1 MFQNEGFLKLL
12 VIEDNPGD
20 YFLIEEYL
28 QEEIQDLNLTRAETF
43 KEAKTY
49 LETERFTAILLDM
62 SLPDISNPKDL
73 VKAIIPLAGNSPVVV
88 LTGYA
93 DKNFGLQTLSMGVS
107 DYLLKDEITS
117 GILAKSIGYSLER
130 KKVQAQ
136 LSNSEVKYRNLF
148 EANPQ
153 PMWVLDKHSLCFL
166 DVNPAATALYGYSR
180 EEFLKM
186 CVRDLWAGEESR
198 IEKVVA
204 ENYHDLFNLSVSHFK
219 KNGEVIR
226 VEVQSN
232 PLVFEGREARVSL
245 VTDVT
250 ARYKAERELQHSEER
265 FRALVQ
271 DGSDLISILDDDLNY
286 IYISPSVKQILGMEA
301 EDFLGRS
308 SADFIHPDDLDKVYG
323 LKKYLGKKKRIHI
336 PSYRYRSGNGEYR
349 WLETIITDLRD
360 EPAVNGLVSTARDI
374 TEFIE
379 QQEKLKE
386 SLRRYEIVSKA
397 TSDLITDYHI
407 PEDKMVFNEGIYE
420 IFGYQPGEVGANG
433 KWWDERVHPEDLP
446 RVKRLV
452 NSLYK
457 EGNYKSQ
464 IEYRF
469 LCANGEYKNILVRSY
484 VIKDENNIPARII
497 GSMQDV
503 TDRRKYIKAIEES
516 NERLREIAWTQS
528 HVVRAPLAKIM
539 GLIDLLKNHRD
550 DLDNINEILNN
561 ILSSSEELDKI
572 IRKITVKTEK

>member
-43 KEAKTY
+43 KEAKTH

-204 ENYHDLFNLSVSHFK
+204 ENYHDFFNLSVSHFK
-219 KNGEVIR
+219 KDGEIIR

-301 EDFLGRS
+301 EDLLGRS

-323 LKKYLGKKKRIHI
+323 LKKYLGKKIRIHI

-420 IFGYQPGEVGANG
+420 IFGYLPGDVGISG

-452 NSLYK
+452 KSLHK

-469 LCANGEYKNILVRSY
+469 LCANGEYKNILDRSY
-484 VIKDENNIPARII
+484 VIKDENNNPVRII